1 MLRKKSD
8 GGEGRADEFIPLSD
22 YTLKV
27 LRQSVETSA
36 ALTSRAD
43 RFFDAQKREVDW
55 PYRRESRSRLFC
67 QVRLIG
73 GNNGHAFTSRSSA

>member
-1 MLRKKSD
+1 MGEKAGAD
-8 GGEGRADEFIPLSD
+8 GFIPLSD

-43 RFFDAQKREVDW
+43 RFFDAQKRVVDW
-55 PYRRESRSRLFC
+55 PYRRESRSGPFC